1 MPRRKAGACE
11 TCVSTVVPIV
21 LLLRVNLSAS
31 SKKSVCGGGAGG
43 SGACAVGVGLGVCAP
58 SHHTCV
64 NVCVSQ
70 LSHVCACG
78 CVHAGGRGERRKQ
91 KVRQTLGIGMG

>member
-21 LLLRVNLSAS
+21 LYY
-31 SKKSVCGGGAGG
+31 
-43 SGACAVGVGLGVCAP
+43 SGLTSPRHVRRACAVGVRVGLGRVRWGWVWVCAP
-58 SHHTCV
+58 PITCV
-64 NVCVSQ
+64 NVCVCHMCV
-70 LSHVCACG
+70 LVRCG